1 MCTKTLP
8 FRLMALLVLAGFYA
22 VYFIK
27 MLRQRR
33 RGIRTNQIGRRRE
46 KTLHR
51 VELLMKCATYAVV
64 PAQLLSVAL
73 DWSLL
78 PCGLRL
84 AGFAVGLL
92 GDGIFLAAVLCM
104 KDSWRAGIPEN
115 DRTSIVT
122 TGIYAVSRNPAFLGF
137 DLMYLGV
144 LLLFCNPLTAALS
157 IFAAVMLHLQI
168 LQEERYLPT
177 VFGAEYAAYR
187 RRVRRYLGADAPDAS
202 RTGILG
208 NLRINRLRRSAGLLL
223 QLIGLKQNPSLT
235 ALAIESELP

>member
-27 MLRQRR
+27 MLRQRW

-187 RRVRRYLGADAPDAS
+187 RRVRRYFG
-202 RTGILG
+202 R
-208 NLRINRLRRSAGLLL
+208 RRS
-223 QLIGLKQNPSLT
+223 
-235 ALAIESELP
+235 

>member
-1 MCTKTLP
+1 MCRKTLP

-33 RGIRTNQIGRRRE
+33 RGIRRE

-168 LQEERYLPT
+168 LQEEKYMAKTFGEEYLEYKKKVFRYI
-177 VFGAEYAAYR
+177 GR
-187 RRVRRYLGADAPDAS
+187 R
-202 RTGILG
+202 
-208 NLRINRLRRSAGLLL
+208 
-223 QLIGLKQNPSLT
+223 
-235 ALAIESELP
+235 

>member
-33 RGIRTNQIGRRRE
+33 RGIRTNQLGRRRE

-115 DRTSIVT
+115 GRTSLFRGAGT
-122 TGIYAVSRNPAFLGF
+122 DGAVSAGDRGIFATVRRSDRGRLSERK
-137 DLMYLGV
+137 
-144 LLLFCNPLTAALS
+144 NPLTSAFLA
-157 IFAAVMLHLQI
+157 M
-168 LQEERYLPT
+168 PP
-177 VFGAEYAAYR
+177 
-187 RRVRRYLGADAPDAS
+187 RVCYNKENG
-202 RTGILG
+202 
-208 NLRINRLRRSAGLLL
+208 
-223 QLIGLKQNPSLT
+223 
-235 ALAIESELP
+235 